1 MNQSSGRRDLLCVK
15 EFWLRLIVVFL
26 LECIEEVMCCILGS
40 LDLLHLLP
48 DLLDV
53 EVNDLILVLDIE
65 ARAGIAASLDMPG
78 RKRTLLR
85 DGFLLLDVKN
95 KLSVVI

>member
-1 MNQSSGRRDLLCVK
+1 
-15 EFWLRLIVVFL
+15 
-26 LECIEEVMCCILGS
+26 MCGILGA

-53 EVNDLILVLDIE
+53 EVHDLILVLDIK
-65 ARAGIAASLDMPG
+65 ARAGIATSLDMPG

-85 DGFLLLDVKN
+85 DSFLL
-95 KLSVVI
+95 

>member
-1 MNQSSGRRDLLCVK
+1 
-15 EFWLRLIVVFL
+15 
-26 LECIEEVMCCILGS
+26 MCGILGTF
-40 LDLLHLLP
+40 DLLHLLP

-53 EVNDLILVLDIE
+53 EVHDLILVLDIE

-85 DGFLLLDVKN
+85 DSFLL
-95 KLSVVI
+95 